1 MAANHMEQGID
12 VTTGVRVVECIVVT
26 PEETALQTPAQF
38 VALPLFDGEIG
49 IAPGRAPLIGRLGHG
64 EMRIREGTKTLRYY
78 VDGGFVEV
86 NGDIVSVLT
95 NRAVKA
101 EDLDPEVAEAELEA
115 ARKKPANTL
124 ELMGIRD
131 RAVAQSRGQ
140 LRVARRNR

>member
-1 MAANHMEQGID
+1 MAASHMEQGID
-12 VTTGVRVVECIVVT
+12 VTSGVRVVECIVVT
-26 PEETALQTPAQF
+26 PEETVLQTPAQF

-49 IAPGRAPLIGRLGHG
+49 IAPGRAPLVGRLGHG

-86 NGDIVSVLT
+86 NGDVVSVLT

-115 ARKKPANTL
+115 ARKKPANTT